1 MDIILSDLKEAVSQK
16 GYITMDDIVHVLKDH
31 PMIKVQDVIKT
42 LKEEAIEFVRE
53 KELITV
59 TVSKSGSLEPIQDF
73 DESDLDFT
81 DDIEETLLKDKSFED
96 LKALSTDDSVAMY
109 LKEIGRVE
117 LLDAKTELEYANA
130 IIKGTQAKNA
140 YEEILLSELEVS
152 LEELEAHKQA
162 IFSGD
167 LARSRI
173 IEANLRLVVHVAKK
187 YKERGTLQFLDLI
200 QEGNMGLMRA
210 VSKYD
215 PSRGF
220 KFSTYATWWI
230 RQAITRAIA
239 DQSKTI
245 RIPVHMV
252 ETIHKI
258 NRTEKVFLA
267 THGRE
272 PTLSETAL
280 LLEMTKD
287 KLSQIKSLN
296 QETLSLEKKVG
307 EEEDSTIGDFVSDE
321 DRLSPFDEAIKAS
334 LKTELQNA
342 LEGLPER
349 ESDIIKM
356 RFGFMKNKIYT
367 LEEVGQKVGVTRE
380 RVRQLEKN
388 ALAKLRKKPI
398 SHKLHDFI
406 KGLES

>member
-1 MDIILSDLKEAVSQK
+1 
-16 GYITMDDIVHVLKDH
+16 
-31 PMIKVQDVIKT
+31 
-42 LKEEAIEFVRE
+42 
-53 KELITV
+53 
-59 TVSKSGSLEPIQDF
+59 
-73 DESDLDFT
+73 
-81 DDIEETLLKDKSFED
+81 
-96 LKALSTDDSVAMY
+96 
-109 LKEIGRVE
+109 
-117 LLDAKTELEYANA
+117 
-130 IIKGTQAKNA
+130 
-140 YEEILLSELEVS
+140 
-152 LEELEAHKQA
+152 
-162 IFSGD
+162 
-167 LARSRI
+167 
-173 IEANLRLVVHVAKK
+173 VAKK

-258 NRTEKVFLA
+258 NRTEKAFLA

-321 DRLSPFDEAIKAS
+321 DRLSPFDEAVKES

-342 LEGLPER
+342 LEGLPKR

-406 KGLES
+406 NGLES